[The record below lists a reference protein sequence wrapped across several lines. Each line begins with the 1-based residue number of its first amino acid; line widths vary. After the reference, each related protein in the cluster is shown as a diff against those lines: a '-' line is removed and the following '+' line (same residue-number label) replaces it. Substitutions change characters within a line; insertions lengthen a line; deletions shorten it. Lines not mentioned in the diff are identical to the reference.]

1 MATATPARSVS
12 TTRRKTLH
20 ELRTIIKQKGRSEL
34 AFRCIKSGVGFHEQV
49 KQRKANPFYVRQ
61 GNTPL
66 CGPAAFLF
74 CVAKYFPD
82 HYEKYA
88 LELALYGKGRLGDLV
103 VEPSESCLNAK
114 DGLEMQE
121 RNDFSPADWVTLAS
135 LRDSTNLL
143 ARMSGPTSNIAGMTF
158 PGEIQGWFEKTG
170 LFTQVENHT
179 STVVTSSYD
188 NLLGANEKVKAGH
201 CVCFLIQASILAPH
215 LPGTLPAVEFGVDKV
230 QKDIPKVA
238 APFPNHWVVQ
248 TSNMLIDQKPAP
260 QPNTLLAEQN
270 EDSPLNFEVHSW
282 GRDGKSYEINNRIDV
297 MTPAK
302 FTKYYHGFVC
312 AKPRLD

>member
-1 MATATPARSVS
+1 MTTATPARSVS

-20 ELRTIIKQKGRSEL
+20 ELRTLIKQKDRSEL
-34 AFRCIKSGVGFHEQV
+34 AFKCITSGAKFHDHV
-49 KQRKANPFYVRQ
+49 IQRLENPYYVRQ

-66 CGPAAFLF
+66 CGPAAFMF
-74 CVAKYFPD
+74 CVAKHFPD
-82 HYEKYA
+82 HYERYA
-88 LELALYGKGRLGDLV
+88 LELALYGKSRIGDLI
-103 VEPSESCLNAK
+103 VEPSESCLNAR
-114 DGLEMQE
+114 DGLEME
-121 RNDFSPADWVTLAS
+121 RKNDFSSADWVTLAS
-135 LRDSTNLL
+135 LRDSANILS
-143 ARMSGPTSNIAGMTF
+143 RMSGPASNIAGMTF

-170 LFTQVENHT
+170 LFTQIEDHT
-179 STVVTSSYD
+179 STVITSSYD
-188 NLLGANEKVKAGH
+188 NLLRANEKVKAGH

-260 QPNTLLAEQN
+260 QPNT
-270 EDSPLNFEVHSW
+270 PLVDKSYNSRLYFEVHSW
-282 GRDGKSYEINNRIDV
+282 GMHGRPYKVNNRVDE
-297 MTPAK
+297 MTPEK

-312 AKPRLD
+312 AEPKLN